1 VLFRSGFE
9 KGFSDY
15 LKDLDVN
22 FEYENKVIEYINKPR
37 KYKPDFY
44 LIDQD
49 IYIETKGYF
58 EQKDRAKHLL
68 IKEQHPTLD
77 IRFIFMDSNLKI
89 NKSSTT
95 TYAKWC
101 KKNDFLFAD
110 KLLPKQWLKEK
121 KI

>member
-1 VLFRSGFE
+1 
-9 KGFSDY
+9 
-15 LKDLDVN
+15 
-22 FEYENKVIEYINKPR
+22 
-37 KYKPDFY
+37 
-44 LIDQD
+44 
-49 IYIETKGYF
+49 
-58 EQKDRAKHLL
+58 
-68 IKEQHPTLD
+68 
-77 IRFIFMDSNLKI
+77 MDSNLKI